1 MANQGNILS
10 YDEVRK
16 ADRPRSS
23 VASSKVSPAKP
34 RKRTSFDS
42 RAKTSKA
49 PQSGP
54 AASPSRR
61 SVKAA
66 QQKPAQKV
74 APKPTQKSTQKPSA
88 AKQSTT
94 TKQTTRAGAK
104 SVPSSARQSR
114 PPAKGT
120 KKNSVAQKPVPK
132 QSAAKPP
139 ATRQASSKARPTS
152 DTSRLEKAKK
162 DHLKKKAGKS
172 FTKQFE
178 DTSTSSAHSSSR
190 AAVYKGEM
198 GRAHKRSF
206 ALQGNETSRKRSSGI
221 ASLIVSRFTFR
232 KSPKSTVLAMGV
244 ACLVMSVMFLYPAA
258 QQYYVTVREN
268 EQVQAE
274 YAAILQRNENIQN
287 QIDQLNTTQG
297 IEDKAR
303 EELGWVKQGEQS
315 GTVFGLEGDASKPD
329 YVESI
334 PAGSVEAPQSWYSP
348 VLDFI
353 FDYN

>member
-1 MANQGNILS
+1 
-10 YDEVRK
+10 
-16 ADRPRSS
+16 
-23 VASSKVSPAKP
+23 
-34 RKRTSFDS
+34 
-42 RAKTSKA
+42 
-49 PQSGP
+49 
-54 AASPSRR
+54 
-61 SVKAA
+61 
-66 QQKPAQKV
+66 
-74 APKPTQKSTQKPSA
+74 
-88 AKQSTT
+88 
-94 TKQTTRAGAK
+94 
-104 SVPSSARQSR
+104 
-114 PPAKGT
+114 
-120 KKNSVAQKPVPK
+120 
-132 QSAAKPP
+132 
-139 ATRQASSKARPTS
+139 
-152 DTSRLEKAKK
+152 
-162 DHLKKKAGKS
+162 
-172 FTKQFE
+172 
-178 DTSTSSAHSSSR
+178 
-190 AAVYKGEM
+190 M